1 MNTVSLKKPVRSAC
15 LCVAILTGA
24 IRSDAAGVTIITHG
38 YDGDVNGWITGMAD
52 EIPAYHSFP
61 GTNYT
66 TYKITL
72 TTDGSNNYFYQWQRA
87 NGSAPSN
94 TDSGEIIVKL
104 DWSQMAGG
112 PSAPY
117 DISTYTVAQIASF
130 VLLQTNAIA
139 DLGGHA
145 LAEFPLHLIGHSR
158 GGSLVSEMS
167 RILGTNG
174 VWVDH
179 LTTLDPHPFNN
190 DGNSDPFFPTDAPV
204 RAYVN
209 VLFADDYWQ
218 NLGGFTD
225 PTGEAVAGAY
235 VRQLFSLSGGYFNTS
250 SISPDH
256 SNVHLWYHGTVDWR
270 TPTSDTEASI
280 TASERQT
287 WWSAYEQEGT
297 NAGFEYSLIAG
308 GNRLSTDQPFG
319 PGYPAVRDGYNQ
331 NWDLGAGA
339 SPNRT
344 ALTADNGT
352 WPNVMK
358 VDRTDTNPVV
368 QGQSIAL
375 NMYYQ
380 WAQPATSNATLSI
393 YLDNDLN
400 PFNSNQTLLKQMTVP
415 GTGAS
420 TFIGA
425 GGVTVPLPATNA
437 SPGWH
442 SLLAV
447 ISGGGQTRYIYAPER
462 VQVISNQQ
470 PILEIAQLNPLQFQI
485 VVNGLPSQTIIL
497 QTSPDLAS
505 WQSIA
510 TNTLA
515 TGTWVY
521 TNTPGAGTN
530 MLFYRAA
537 LGN

>member
-1 MNTVSLKKPVRSAC
+1 
-15 LCVAILTGA
+15 
-24 IRSDAAGVTIITHG
+24 
-38 YDGDVNGWITGMAD
+38 
-52 EIPAYHSFP
+52 
-61 GTNYT
+61 
-66 TYKITL
+66 
-72 TTDGSNNYFYQWQRA
+72 
-87 NGSAPSN
+87 
-94 TDSGEIIVKL
+94 
-104 DWSQMAGG
+104 MAGG
-112 PSAPY
+112 TAPY

-130 VLLQTNAIA
+130 VLSQTNAIA

-218 NLGGFTD
+218 NLGGFLD
-225 PTGEAVAGAY
+225 PTGEAVSGAY

-250 SISPDH
+250 SVSPDH

-270 TPTSDTEASI
+270 TPTSDTEATI
-280 TASERQT
+280 TSSERQT
-287 WWSAYEQEGT
+287 WWSGYEQEGT
-297 NAGFEYSLIAG
+297 NTGFEYSLIG
-308 GNRLSTDQPFG
+308 GGSRLSTDRPFG
-319 PGYPAVRDGYNQ
+319 PAYPAVRDGYNQ
-331 NWDLGAGA
+331 NWDLGAGVSTPA
-339 SPNRT
+339 NRT
-344 ALTADNGT
+344 ALTTNNGT
-352 WPNVMK
+352 WPNVIK
-358 VDRTDTNPVV
+358 FDRTDTNQIV

-375 NMYYQ
+375 NVYYQ

-400 PFNSNQTLLKQMTVP
+400 PFNNNQTLLKQMAIP
-415 GTGAS
+415 GMGAS

-447 ISGGGQTRYIYAPER
+447 ISSGGQTRYLYAPER

-470 PILEIAQLNPLQFQI
+470 PILQIAQLNPSQFQI

-497 QTSPDLAS
+497 QTSPDLAM

-515 TGTWVY
+515 AGTWVY
-521 TNTPGAGTN
+521 TNYPGAGTN
-530 MLFYRAA
+530 MLFYRAM